1 MIDLKSFSSYPN
13 NLKLIIIIPLA
24 LLYLLLQNN
33 DNAQPKN
40 NPETLSQLD
49 NESLISKFEGN
60 EVLEEKYK
68 LFEAEG
74 VNRKTSFSKEIIE
87 KVIETANSFLG
98 VPNQFGGTTLEG
110 IDASG
115 LVYISIKKHSDLNFP
130 RTSEEMARYGQ
141 IILNPDDLIMGDLVF
156 FHNTYEIDRIITSVG
171 IYLGNGSF
179 INSSSSKGVTIS
191 DINDPYYWKSKFFYG
206 TRIFN

>member
-1 MIDLKSFSSYPN
+1 M
-13 NLKLIIIIPLA
+13 
-24 LLYLLLQNN
+24 
-33 DNAQPKN
+33 
-40 NPETLSQLD
+40 D

>member
-13 NLKLIIIIPLA
+13 NLKLIVIIPLA

-156 FHNTYEIDRIITSVG
+156 FHNTY
-171 IYLGNGSF
+171 
-179 INSSSSKGVTIS
+179 
-191 DINDPYYWKSKFFYG
+191 
-206 TRIFN
+206 